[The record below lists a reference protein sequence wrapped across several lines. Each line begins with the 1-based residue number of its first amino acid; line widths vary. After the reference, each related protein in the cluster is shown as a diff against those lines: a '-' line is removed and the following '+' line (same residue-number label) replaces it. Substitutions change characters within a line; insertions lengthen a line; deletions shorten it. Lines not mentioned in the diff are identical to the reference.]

1 MKHVILIL
9 ASFWLSGQ
17 AKAQSP
23 GQSPAETDRQAAFSF
38 IDSIFHRPSFTY
50 ETLQPE
56 IPKDMQTILIRFNNA
71 IVANRQWFIDYR
83 NKYSH
88 SGQSLPYSE
97 RFGITADEYR
107 RIQNLE
113 SIPPALVAID
123 SQTVTVKKDAG
134 LIHFHS
140 SSDSHLLDYLLI
152 DPTQKLLLYG
162 GDTIP
167 FAGRLATGPSSPY
180 GQWQGYTWRMEKA
193 DAKSTLDS
201 NKLTARVIEIDLGL
215 TREGQKVF
223 LRIKYQD
230 LKTGITTA
238 NMELLAYL
246 Q

>member
-1 MKHVILIL
+1 MKHVILIGVILQL
-9 ASFWLSGQ
+9 AAQ
-17 AKAQSP
+17 ATAQS
-23 GQSPAETDRQAAFSF
+23 SPENSQKAAFSF
-38 IDSIFHRPSFTY
+38 IDSVFHRPSFTY

-83 NKYSH
+83 NKYSN
-88 SGQSLPYSE
+88 SGQPLPYNE
-97 RFGITADEYR
+97 RFGITADEYK
-107 RIQNLE
+107 RIQNME
-113 SIPPALVAID
+113 STPPALVAID
-123 SQTVTVKKDAG
+123 SQTVTVQKDAG

-152 DPTQKLLLYG
+152 DPSQHTLLYG

-167 FAGRLATGPSSPY
+167 FIGRMSTGPSSPY

-193 DAKSTLDS
+193 DAKNTLDS
-201 NKLTARVIEIDLGL
+201 NKLTARVIEINLGL
-215 TREGQKVF
+215 TNADQKVF

-230 LKTGITTA
+230 LKAGITTA

-246 Q
+246 R